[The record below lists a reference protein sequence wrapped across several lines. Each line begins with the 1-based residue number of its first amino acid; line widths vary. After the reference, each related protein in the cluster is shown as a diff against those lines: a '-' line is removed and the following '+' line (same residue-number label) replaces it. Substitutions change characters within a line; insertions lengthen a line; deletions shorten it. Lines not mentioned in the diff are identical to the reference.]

1 MLPVGGTEESYRGT
15 GDTELTSAWYHG
27 KSWGAAGLWPVWGGG
42 GAGERGDLLEEAA
55 PDPFL
60 KGEKDI

>member
-1 MLPVGGTEESYRGT
+1 MLPVGGTEERYGGA
-15 GDTELTSAWYHG
+15 GDTELISAWYHG
-27 KSWGAAGLWPVWGGG
+27 KSWGAAGPWPSVG
-42 GAGERGDLLEEAA
+42 RKGDLLEEAA